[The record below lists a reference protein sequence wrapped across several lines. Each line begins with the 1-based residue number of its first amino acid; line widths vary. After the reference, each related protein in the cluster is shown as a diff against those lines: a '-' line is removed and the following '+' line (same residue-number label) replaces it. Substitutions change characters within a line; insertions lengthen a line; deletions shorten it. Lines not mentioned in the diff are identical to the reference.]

1 MNYKELY
8 QPAHTI
14 IGKGCIQE
22 IPRYIDTI
30 AGNKALV
37 VTDEGLYKIGTVKKV
52 TDVLDRAGKPYALYT
67 GVKPNPT
74 VSLVNEAK
82 AVYDLSLIHI
92 SEPTRL

>member
-37 VTDEGLYKIGTVKKV
+37 VTDEGLYKIGTVK
-52 TDVLDRAGKPYALYT
+52 
-67 GVKPNPT
+67 
-74 VSLVNEAK
+74 S
-82 AVYDLSLIHI
+82 S
-92 SEPTRL
+92 

>member
-37 VTDEGLYKIGTVKKV
+37 VTDEGLYKIGHTYKFVP
-52 TDVLDRAGKPYALYT
+52 GI
-67 GVKPNPT
+67 
-74 VSLVNEAK
+74 
-82 AVYDLSLIHI
+82 DLFF
-92 SEPTRL
+92 

>member
-52 TDVLDRAGKPYALYT
+52 TDVLDRAGKP
-67 GVKPNPT
+67 
-74 VSLVNEAK
+74 E
-82 AVYDLSLIHI
+82 LSQIRPYPW
-92 SEPTRL
+92 SMRRRQFTTERDATT